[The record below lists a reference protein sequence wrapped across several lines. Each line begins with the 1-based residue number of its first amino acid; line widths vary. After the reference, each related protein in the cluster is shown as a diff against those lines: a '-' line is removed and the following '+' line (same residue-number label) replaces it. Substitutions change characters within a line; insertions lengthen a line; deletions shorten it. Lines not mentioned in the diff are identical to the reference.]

1 MTIKKIMA
9 AALSAVLCVVLSAAA
24 FAESLGGRNA
34 KRQALSGGGGWA

>member
-24 FAESLGGRNA
+24 FAESLGAGRRA
-34 KRQALSGGGGWA
+34 PSAYA